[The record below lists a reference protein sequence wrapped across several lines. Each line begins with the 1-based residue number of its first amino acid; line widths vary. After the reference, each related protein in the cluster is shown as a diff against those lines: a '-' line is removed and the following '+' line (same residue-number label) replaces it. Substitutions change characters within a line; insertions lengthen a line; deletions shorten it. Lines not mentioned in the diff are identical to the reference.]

1 MLISSKAFNEH
12 LAFNVVRFLK
22 CVRMNYQNYIYKKV
36 SFNISDTYVDMSMNN
51 RAITRN
57 KLVFSGSSLFDVQF
71 LYPLFS
77 ELTYPTAVFRTYSSS
92 SR

>member
-1 MLISSKAFNEH
+1 
-12 LAFNVVRFLK
+12 
-22 CVRMNYQNYIYKKV
+22 MNYQNYIYKKV
-36 SFNISDTYVDMSMNN
+36 STNISDTYADISLTN

-57 KLVFSGSSLFDVQF
+57 KLVFCGSSIFDIQF

-77 ELTYPTAVFRTYSSS
+77 ELTYPTSVFKTFSSA